1 MNKVMG
7 IDYGNARIGIAFSD
21 WLNIIANAYEVYH
34 RVDLDTDMQ
43 HFADLIK
50 QNSVDHIVIGLPLNM
65 AGEEQEIAQ
74 QTREFAGLLKEKF
87 NLPITFIDERLT
99 SSEAEDILKRAGYD
113 WRARKQMLDAVSAQI
128 ILQEY
133 LDRK

>member
-50 QNSVDHIVIGLPLNM
+50 QNSVNHIVIGLPLNM

-74 QTREFAGLLKEKF
+74 QTREFAGLLKDKF

-99 SSEAEDILKRAGYD
+99 SSEAEDMLKRAGYD

>member
-50 QNSVDHIVIGLPLNM
+50 QNSVNHIVIGLPLNM

-74 QTREFAGLLKEKF
+74 QTREFAGLLKDKF

-113 WRARKQMLDAVSAQI
+113 WRVRKQMLDAVSAQI

>member
-1 MNKVMG
+1 MG

-50 QNSVDHIVIGLPLNM
+50 QNSVNHIVMGLPLNM

-99 SSEAEDILKRAGYD
+99 SSEAEDLLKRAGYD

>member
-1 MNKVMG
+1 MG

>member
-1 MNKVMG
+1 MG

-50 QNSVDHIVIGLPLNM
+50 QNSVNHIVIGLPLNM

>member
-7 IDYGNARIGIAFSD
+7 IDYGNARIGVAFSD
-21 WLNIIANAYEVYH
+21 WLGIIANAYEVYH
-34 RVDLDTDMQ
+34 REDIESDMQ
-43 HFADLIK
+43 HFQTLIK
-50 QNSVDHIVIGLPLNM
+50 ENEVNHIVIGLPLNM

-74 QTREFAGLLKEKF
+74 QTRAFADMLKERF
-87 NLPITFIDERLT
+87 HLPVTFIDERLT
-99 SSEAEDILKRAGYD
+99 SSEAEDILRRAGYD

>member
-1 MNKVMG
+1 MG

-50 QNSVDHIVIGLPLNM
+50 QNSVNHIVIGLPLNM

-74 QTREFAGLLKEKF
+74 QTREFAGLLKDKF

-99 SSEAEDILKRAGYD
+99 SSEAEDMLKRAGYD

>member
-1 MNKVMG
+1 MG

-43 HFADLIK
+43 HFEDLIK

-74 QTREFAGLLKEKF
+74 QTREFAGLLKDKF

>member
-1 MNKVMG
+1 
-7 IDYGNARIGIAFSD
+7 
-21 WLNIIANAYEVYH
+21 
-34 RVDLDTDMQ
+34 MQ

-50 QNSVDHIVIGLPLNM
+50 QNSVNQIVIGLPLNM